1 MDLRGGQL
9 VEFVENQKFIPAIIL
24 DKKSSRYHCLTLN
37 GKEMNISPN
46 RFIHVS
52 PQLLNRGNRSQ
63 IVQELKEIDETR
75 KRLSKRINIPELWEL
90 TCEEQDRWEPRELA
104 ELAFSEKVTPDHE
117 ASLIRAVINNHTYF
131 KYRDGSILA
140 LSRPIVEK
148 LLEQRKKEAERL
160 RKLIAGGKW
169 LEGLWSENSPYSSIT
184 PDISEEERNY
194 WIHAIKDVCLKG
206 DESQFYQ
213 EVNILFRQSGLSGK
227 ISPFETMV
235 KAGIWQEDENL
246 EILRHEIET
255 KFSNEVCDQARK
267 LSREQ
272 AEEIYGEGR
281 EDLTD
286 LDVYTIDSTESKD
299 LDDAISFEKIPTGYE
314 IGIHITDIGLKI
326 RPGTPLFHDAI
337 SRATT
342 IYLPERQIPMLPEIL
357 SHEAWSL
364 HQDEV
369 RRALSFMVTVDNYGH
384 IQATQII
391 PSIIKVKKRLS
402 YMDVDTAIELKE
414 KWHELYKLC
423 KALQAN
429 RIQAGALPLP
439 IPELN
444 ISVDEN
450 GQVHVS
456 LVTPGPARFMVAE
469 AMILANRVAA
479 RFLEKNKIPGL
490 FRSQP
495 PPRENIISGN
505 ETALLPNIRQ
515 RRLISRGVLS
525 TVAEPHSG
533 LGLPLYTTVTSPL
546 RRALDLV
553 VQQQLSG
560 FLLKGQPL
568 HGLEDLEGI
577 LPVLKQGLATAAQV
591 NQGTIRYWLIK
602 YFQSRKQDILK
613 AWVIEAGQR
622 RLTAVLQDTLT
633 TFELPIPQGLEIRQN
648 QEIEVRVREA
658 RPRDNVLKFTWA
670 DHQLT

>member
-272 AEEIYGEGR
+272 AEEIYNEGR

-286 LDVYTIDSTESKD
+286 LDVFTIDSTESKD